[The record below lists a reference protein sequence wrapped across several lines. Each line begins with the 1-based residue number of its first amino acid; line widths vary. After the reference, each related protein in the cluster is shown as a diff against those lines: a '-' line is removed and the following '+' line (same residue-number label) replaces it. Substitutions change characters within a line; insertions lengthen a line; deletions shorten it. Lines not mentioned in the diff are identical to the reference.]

1 MEEVRLIHG
10 LLLVCR
16 AVQDGASIN
25 ERLFKT
31 LPNHKVINKVAT
43 EKD

>member
-1 MEEVRLIHG
+1 MA
-10 LLLVCR
+10 CY

-31 LPNHKVINKVAT
+31 QPDHKDINKVAT
-43 EKD
+43 EKDKKI